1 MHRGLQAPWFGLH
14 LVRGNSLIGAGRRLY
29 PAHALTK
36 GEWLD
41 TAPADHPFSAG
52 PIPSGHV
59 HHFLLPAKGWGA
71 VADEKEAKQL
81 APDQAKQL
89 GTWRRQLRK
98 PPSDKK
104 SRGHKL
110 TQLQRLQA
118 LSVRAEYLWSLVIE
132 RLQISEREISR
143 TIDVWGAT
151 DLPEAVEAIPR
162 DKIVADLTAPGT
174 PYWRLKTVM
183 DAWCALW
190 FWPLDQA
197 GLLDGS
203 HEVYKAAAPEPEP
216 TPVDPDPAFPTVW
229 EMDSLFGETPKQLT
243 LAEAA
248 PRKPRPKPAPADH
261 RPVPL
266 ADLDDWLDFAE
277 AILGRQDV
285 APDSLASHF
294 TSLTDMEEYE
304 DKLESD
310 FYMHMDPV
318 WRLADRF
325 PWLDTVEQIAADQ
338 GFFHWELRFA
348 SVFADGGFD
357 LQVGNPPWVRP
368 RWEENPVLA
377 EYEPWFELAEKASA
391 RRAQRTQRPPSIVG
405 ACMEVLHLLS

>member
-14 LVRGNSLIGAGRRLY
+14 LVRGNSLIGAGRRMY
-29 PAHALTK
+29 PAQQLTK

-41 TAPADHPFSAG
+41 TAPRTTRSPPARSRPATSTTSCSRPRAGARSRARRKRSNSPPTRPSNSAR
-52 PIPSGHV
+52 
-59 HHFLLPAKGWGA
+59 
-71 VADEKEAKQL
+71 
-81 APDQAKQL
+81 
-89 GTWRRQLRK
+89 WRRQLRK

-151 DLPEAVEAIPR
+151 GLPEAVEAFPR

-197 GLLDGS
+197 ALLDGS
-203 HEVYKAAAPEPEP
+203 HEVYKTAAPEPEP
-216 TPVDPDPAFPTVW
+216 TPVDPDPAFPAVW

-261 RPVPL
+261 RPLPL
-266 ADLDDWLDFAE
+266 ASLDNWLDFAE
-277 AILGRQDV
+277 ALLGRQEV

-294 TSLTDMEEYE
+294 TSLSDMEEYE
-304 DKLESD
+304 DKLGSD

-318 WRLADRF
+318 WRLVERF
-325 PWLDTVEQIAADQ
+325 PWL
-338 GFFHWELRFA
+338 GKL
-348 SVFADGGFD
+348 G
-357 LQVGNPPWVRP
+357 
-368 RWEENPVLA
+368 
-377 EYEPWFELAEKASA
+377 
-391 RRAQRTQRPPSIVG
+391 
-405 ACMEVLHLLS
+405 